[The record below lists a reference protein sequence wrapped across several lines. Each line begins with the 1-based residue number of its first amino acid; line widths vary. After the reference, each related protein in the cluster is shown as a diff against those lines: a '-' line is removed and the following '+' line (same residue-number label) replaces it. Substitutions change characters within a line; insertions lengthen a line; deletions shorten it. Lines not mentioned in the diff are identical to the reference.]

1 MLGWESSLPSI
12 RRPSLQPGHICDNA
26 LSRPTY
32 EGLYGTVLCLACGYF
47 GLGIHHPEWC
57 SWEVLKGRPVVRT
70 KALAIAE
77 LGARVAAT
85 LELQHP
91 QTAPLS
97 S

>member
-1 MLGWESSLPSI
+1 M
-12 RRPSLQPGHICDNA
+12 RRPFMQPGQICDNA

-47 GLGIHHPEWC
+47 GLGIDHPEWC
-57 SWEVLKGRPVVRT
+57 SWEVLKARSVART

-85 LELQHP
+85 LELPHP
-91 QTAPLS
+91 QTACLS